1 MVQMQRLLA
10 ERKRQLRDDFDLKAF
25 HDDFMAAG
33 RLPMSLIRWEMTGLD
48 DEVRS
53 FWSRQPIPE

>member
-1 MVQMQRLLA
+1 MVQIQRLLA

-33 RLPMSLIRWEMTGLD
+33 RLPMSLIRWEMTGFD
-48 DEVRS
+48 DEIRS